1 MEHGEIL
8 LIVRRYLERLSK
20 RIEVAECYL
29 FGSTARGDRLRS
41 SDVDLLIVSPS
52 VEGLRPDERIKLVYE
67 VWTNELPADI
77 FVLTPS
83 EFQYLKERT
92 WS

>member
-1 MEHGEIL
+1 M
-8 LIVRRYLERLSK
+8 V
-20 RIEVAECYL
+20 
-29 FGSTARGDRLRS
+29 
-41 SDVDLLIVSPS
+41 VSS
-52 VEGLRPDERIKLVYE
+52 VEGLRPGERIKLVYE

-83 EFQYLKERT
+83 EFQYLKERM